1 MNNVILNGDCIE
13 KLKELDDNSIDSV
26 VTDPPYGLSKEPD
39 ITEVLTKWISGEDYE
54 HRGGG
59 FMGKSW
65 DSFVPGPS
73 VWREVFRVLKPGGHV
88 LCFAGTRTQ
97 DLMTVSLRLAGF
109 EVRDVVE
116 WLYFSGFPK
125 SYNVGKRNNKWDGWG
140 TALKP
145 AHEPIILC
153 RKPLAGTVCDNLERH
168 GTGAVN
174 VDRCR
179 VLTEDTLARPGG
191 EKGGGSFRFGGLST
205 LDELREVAEQGGK
218 TPNGETAS
226 FVYQRAIKFYRSDR
240 TAEPPGRFP
249 ANCITTEPDMFYSKY
264 FNVTPQE
271 LSKKASKKDRNSD
284 WRGEPIEL
292 EPKDARTY
300 GEYQGVQGNKQ
311 QTTNKYT
318 KRANNHPT
326 VKPIDLMAWLCRLIT
341 PPGGTVLDPFAGS
354 GSTLVAAKHEGF
366 SFVGIERE
374 AEYVEIARARV
385 GEGEASGAEGEG

>member
-1 MNNVILNGDCIE
+1 
-13 KLKELDDNSIDSV
+13 
-26 VTDPPYGLSKEPD
+26 
-39 ITEVLTKWISGEDYE
+39 
-54 HRGGG
+54 
-59 FMGKSW
+59 
-65 DSFVPGPS
+65 
-73 VWREVFRVLKPGGHV
+73 
-88 LCFAGTRTQ
+88 
-97 DLMTVSLRLAGF
+97 
-109 EVRDVVE
+109 
-116 WLYFSGFPK
+116 
-125 SYNVGKRNNKWDGWG
+125 
-140 TALKP
+140 
-145 AHEPIILC
+145 
-153 RKPLAGTVCDNLERH
+153 
-168 GTGAVN
+168 
-174 VDRCR
+174 
-179 VLTEDTLARPGG
+179 
-191 EKGGGSFRFGGLST
+191 
-205 LDELREVAEQGGK
+205 
-218 TPNGETAS
+218 
-226 FVYQRAIKFYRSDR
+226 
-240 TAEPPGRFP
+240 
-249 ANCITTEPDMFYSKY
+249 MFYSKY

-354 GSTLVAAKHEGF
+354 GSTLVAAKREGF